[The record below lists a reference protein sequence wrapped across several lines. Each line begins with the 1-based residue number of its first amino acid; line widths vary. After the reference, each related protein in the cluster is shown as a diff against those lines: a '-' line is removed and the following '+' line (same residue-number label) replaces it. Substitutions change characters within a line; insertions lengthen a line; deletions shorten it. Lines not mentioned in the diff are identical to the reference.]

1 MGQLYVVCS
10 TAFFLVWSFS
20 PLPHL
25 QRPTPS
31 PGSRHFEKV
40 FPAGENATLI
50 LENTS
55 VYGNVELKAWNQPLI
70 KVVAEILSPHI
81 LVEATPTD
89 RSVHVRLRRQ
99 GLVSVDS
106 VHFHVWLPPHCEV
119 ELSSLSGKITVRGL
133 RARLK
138 ASTTDGDIE
147 LIDISGESIDAISST
162 RGNITLIGPLDHE
175 GKYNLYSGSGQV
187 RVIFPATASFTL
199 DAATREGRI
208 DVEGF
213 QLTEEHRSPH
223 HLEGTYGEG
232 VAVLMIRTY
241 KGIIHLQKQ

>member
-1 MGQLYVVCS
+1 MEQRYVVCL
-10 TAFFLVWSFS
+10 TVCLLIWPLS
-20 PLPHL
+20 PPL
-25 QRPTPS
+25 QQHRPTPS
-31 PGSRHFEKV
+31 SGGRHVEKV
-40 FPAGENATLI
+40 FPAGENATFI

-55 VYGNVELKAWNQPLI
+55 VYGNVELKAWDQPLI
-70 KVVAEILSPHI
+70 KVVAEILSPDI
-81 LVEATPTD
+81 LVEAIPAD
-89 RSVHVRLRRQ
+89 RSVHVRLRRK
-99 GLVSVDS
+99 GLVSMDA

-162 RGNITLIGPLDHE
+162 RGSITLIGSLDRE
-175 GKYNLYSGSGQV
+175 GKYNLYSGSGQI

-208 DVEGF
+208 DVQGF
-213 QLTEEHRSPH
+213 HLTEERRSPH

-241 KGIIHLQKQ
+241 KGTIHLQKR